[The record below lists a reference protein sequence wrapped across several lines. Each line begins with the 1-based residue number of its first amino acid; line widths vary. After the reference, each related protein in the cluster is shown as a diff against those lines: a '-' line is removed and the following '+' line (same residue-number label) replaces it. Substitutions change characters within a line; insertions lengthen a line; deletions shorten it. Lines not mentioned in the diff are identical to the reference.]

1 MREEALVQCLE
12 HTCLLPLLQTP
23 PAGHTGAVPEFLRQ
37 VLPGDP
43 GAQHEQ
49 DAGERAT
56 VIESPPTRMVEA
68 TLPDRQER
76 LDQLPE
82 FVV

>member
-1 MREEALVQCLE
+1 MKCLE
-12 HTCLLPLLQTP
+12 HICLLPLLEAP

-37 VLPGDP
+37 SLPGDS
-43 GAQHEQ
+43 GSQHEQ
-49 DAGERAT
+49 DAGEGAA
-56 VIESPPTRMVEA
+56 VIEPLPTRMVEA
-68 TLPDRQER
+68 TLPDRQEW